1 MNNKR
6 KPVPAQAMASTSEN
20 KEWVNERLAH
30 DRQRRRFK
38 SILFWSVCVLCF
50 FLYVTFFFSLVL
62 LLTHTVAM
70 QSFFAHKHILGLI
83 LPLLLVPSLM
93 TWGLIRAV
101 YRVEHSTL
109 DYGDVL
115 KFGMNM
121 HPLG

>member
-1 MNNKR
+1 
-6 KPVPAQAMASTSEN
+6 MASTSEN